1 MKLGECSGIHHGIPN
16 LIALG
21 EQILMC
27 ASLRSEDPVRRQH
40 VLGSVGRPLKSL
52 TPRFNGSVYDRDY
65 DVSGEEIR
73 EASRDD
79 YCISA
84 GERGGE
90 CGVRSK
96 VDDMD
101 ALEE

>member
-1 MKLGECSGIHHGIPN
+1 MKLGECSGIHHV
-16 LIALG
+16 IALG

-52 TPRFNGSVYDRDY
+52 TPRFNGSAYDRSC
-65 DVSGEEIR
+65 DVGDEEIR
-73 EASRDD
+73 EAYRDD

-96 VDDMD
+96 VDMD